1 MLILFYD
8 TLWGQP
14 LELGEEMDFG
24 EEMAG
29 TEFSTDR
36 RRYDEADAV
45 VFHLP
50 EWPFTP
56 TPAGTADGPPPKRP
70 GQIWVAWSMECE
82 EHYPLMRD
90 AGFMRAF
97 ELTMTYKRD
106 ADIPLSYA
114 DPRGAAADMFAELR
128 RPPPDRGRQA
138 PLLASFISSSHD
150 RSGRQAYH
158 RELARHLPIDCYGA
172 FMRNRTLV
180 PDLGRQTKLETL
192 PAYKFAIAFENA
204 RAEDYVTEK
213 FFDPLRVG
221 CVPVYLGAPNVE
233 DFAPGDRCFIDAAD
247 YADPRAL
254 ADHLLAL
261 SRDDDAYA
269 SYFEWKRKP
278 LRRNFETLV
287 QEQAT
292 SWLARLARRVRTA
305 LAG

>member
-1 MLILFYD
+1 
-8 TLWGQP
+8 
-14 LELGEEMDFG
+14 
-24 EEMAG
+24 
-29 TEFSTDR
+29 
-36 RRYDEADAV
+36 
-45 VFHLP
+45 
-50 EWPFTP
+50 
-56 TPAGTADGPPPKRP
+56 
-70 GQIWVAWSMECE
+70 MECE

-278 LRRNFETLV
+278 LRRSFARVGLPFLEIAPATADRIAGGEEDWGHYYHQAPWVCAGIIATGASALV
-287 QEQAT
+287 
-292 SWLARLARRVRTA
+292 RY
-305 LAG
+305 AGGAEAEG